1 MPEEA
6 APAQGQAGPA
16 WLLALLAL
24 ALVAAILLAV
34 LIWRKRREKGEE

>member
-6 APAQGQAGPA
+6 APAQSQAGPA

-24 ALVAAILLAV
+24 ALAAVVVALVLLR
-34 LIWRKRREKGEE
+34 RKRREGGE

>member
-24 ALVAAILLAV
+24 ALVAICVALVLLR
-34 LIWRKRREKGEE
+34 RKRREGGE